1 MAKRCASKP
10 PGDRVE
16 VLTGNLRYAYL
27 LWMPPAA
34 AGLALVAAVARA
46 FKRRAARAI
55 ALTSLWTT
63 ATLTLSFIL
72 IWGTGSIW

>member
-10 PGDRVE
+10 PWNRIEG
-16 VLTGNLRYAYL
+16 LTGNWRYEFL